1 MVQVPRSAAAAACKN
16 CSAGNSR
23 HRKNHTYQHTNLP
36 LDEAGAACLDEL
48 SSDGRWMISSSAL
61 YGDGWEYRNPD
72 RNSQCQVWSTSD
84 GFERRW
90 LLVIGDSRARM
101 LYSALLTLLN
111 HTLPAVGWPTH
122 RAMGPVGKD
131 FGCTPHSP
139 RTPNRS
145 EYWGYYDPRCQERFK
160 GPCFDDHRG
169 RTTRGCSLDYVT
181 TAHTR
186 LTFLWHSF
194 IDKGTL
200 SATAE
205 RVQRLM
211 TAAGRAPDLL
221 VASIGTW
228 DMILTRESEDCCCER
243 IGWAMG
249 TLNKAIDSAVLPG
262 SAGSAPAPL
271 RVLYGFFNCPTCKEQ
286 GTDPSGGAAAVS
298 VVGLA
303 QAGEGSAASGCG
315 NWPAARN
322 MQVLSLKTMACARET
337 ARAQGFAYFD
347 VGRSIR
353 LAPPLLVSPCG
364 SLHGFG
370 LHAEVEAAMLLGA
383 LGASWRARPQRAQP
397 DQTSAAFWAEWPAY
411 TLGPLLQC
419 ASSDGVAC
427 PTKPVQVDANTT
439 AERPEHHQGSSRV
452 RQASLRTM

>member
-1 MVQVPRSAAAAACKN
+1 
-16 CSAGNSR
+16 
-23 HRKNHTYQHTNLP
+23 
-36 LDEAGAACLDEL
+36 
-48 SSDGRWMISSSAL
+48 
-61 YGDGWEYRNPD
+61 
-72 RNSQCQVWSTSD
+72 
-84 GFERRW
+84 
-90 LLVIGDSRARM
+90 
-101 LYSALLTLLN
+101 
-111 HTLPAVGWPTH
+111 
-122 RAMGPVGKD
+122 MGPVGKD

-139 RTPNRS
+139 KTQNRS

-181 TAHTR
+181 TEGTR

-194 IDKGTL
+194 NDEGTL

-205 RVQRLM
+205 RVSTLM
-211 TAAGRAPDLL
+211 TAAGRVPDLL

-228 DMILTRESEDCCCER
+228 DMLFTKETEDCCCKR

-249 TLNKAIDSAVLPG
+249 TLNKAIHSAVLPG

-286 GTDPSGGAAAVS
+286 GTDPTDPSGGAAAVS
-298 VVGLA
+298 ASSIVPA
-303 QAGEGSAASGCG
+303 NEGSAASGCG
-315 NWPAARN
+315 NWPASRN
-322 MQVLSLKTMACARET
+322 MQVLTLKTMACARET

-383 LGASWRARPQRAQP
+383 LGASRRARPQRAQP
-397 DQTSAAFWAEWPAY
+397 DQTSAAFWADWPAF

-439 AERPEHHQGSSRV
+439 AGRPKHHLGSSRV
-452 RQASLRTM
+452 GQASPRTM